1 MRDFNTSGPNNVE
14 EHYTLARLALI
25 EKGKKLVKKSRYFT
39 IWAPRQSGKSTY
51 FRLLSNAL
59 EEEGYLVCRIGFEN
73 YQTDS
78 LKVFME
84 RLVPALQMA
93 WGIDLTG
100 LSLTQVF
107 HKVEQVK
114 DKKLVLIIDEV
125 EGINPKYFGKFLHTL
140 RNAYHSRETHG
151 LKSVIFVGVSNITG
165 VVQDNASPFNIS
177 DSLQVGYFTKPEVF
191 ELLEQHETETGQKF
205 APQVKEKIY
214 AITVG
219 QPGLVN
225 GFAARLVELNPTKRL
240 IDYMDY
246 LAVEHWYAYK
256 ALDKNVANVINKAK
270 KHQKF
275 LEELLFLERKV
286 PFDIDREEIRFFYI
300 NGLIQDNAEGHVV
313 FWVPLYKKRLQKYF
327 YPKMNGEAE
336 TIIADIRAEKYLTAD
351 NQLDMDKIIREYQ
364 VYAQKRGFRPFFITD
379 KDGNALGLREAAL
392 MYSFET
398 YIQSFLEALKGK
410 SYLEPHV
417 GLGRS
422 DLIINI
428 LGSEWVIE
436 AKIFYYTAQYIDGKT
451 QLAYYIKSLGLNRG
465 IYLVFVNKQ
474 VTNPYILEGT
484 EVIEGVDII
493 TYIVRYDL
501 EIDFSEPRKAKL
513 PPKKKTQAKGKKKL

>member
-1 MRDFNTSGPNNVE
+1 MRKFNTSGPNIIA
-14 EHYTLARLALI
+14 EHYTLSRLELI
-25 EKGKKLVKKSRYFT
+25 EKGKELVHTNRYFT
-39 IWAPRQSGKSTY
+39 IWAPRQTGKSTY

-59 EEEGYLVCRIGFEN
+59 EAEGYLVCRIGVEN

-78 LKVFME
+78 LTVFME
-84 RLVPALQMA
+84 RLVPALQTA
-93 WGIDLTG
+93 WDLDLAG

-107 HKVEQVK
+107 YKVEQVK

-125 EGINPKYFGKFLHTL
+125 EGINPKYFGKFLHTI
-140 RNAYHSRETHG
+140 RTAYHSRETHG

-177 DSLQVGYFTKPEVF
+177 DSLHVDYFTKQEVF
-191 ELLEQHETETGQKF
+191 ELLEQHEAETGQKF
-205 APQVKEKIY
+205 ATEVKEKIY

-225 GFAARLVELNPTKRL
+225 GFAARLVELYGQKPL

-246 LAVEHWYAYK
+246 LVVEDWYLYD

-270 KHQKF
+270 KHQRF
-275 LEELLFLERKV
+275 LEQLLFLDRKV
-286 PFDIDREEIRFFYI
+286 RFDIDTEEIRFFYI
-300 NGLIQDNAEGHVV
+300 NGLIKKDVEGNVA

-327 YPKMNGEAE
+327 YPKMNGEAQ
-336 TIIADIRAEKYLTAD
+336 TIQSNIWIEKYLTAD
-351 NQLDMDKIIREYQ
+351 KQLDMDKIIREYQ
-364 VYAQKRGFRPFFITD
+364 VYAQKRGFRPFFVTD

-398 YIQSFLEALKGK
+398 YIQSFLTALKGK

-417 GLGRS
+417 ALGRS

-428 LGSEWVIE
+428 LDSEWVIE
-436 AKIFYYTAQYIDGKT
+436 AKIFYNAAQYTDGKT

-465 IYLVFVNKQ
+465 IYLVFVDKQ

-484 EVIEGVDII
+484 EIIKGVDII

-501 EIDFSEPRKAKL
+501 DIDFSEPRKAKL
-513 PPKKKTQAKGKKKL
+513 PPKKKVQQKREKKP